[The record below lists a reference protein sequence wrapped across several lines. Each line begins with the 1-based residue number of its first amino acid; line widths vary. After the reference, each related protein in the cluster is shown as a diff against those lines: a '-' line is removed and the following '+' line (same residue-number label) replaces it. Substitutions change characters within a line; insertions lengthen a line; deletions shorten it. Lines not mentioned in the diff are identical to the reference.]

1 MGVVKK
7 ILLID
12 PSLTR
17 PKDMDAEKYRIGVV
31 PPLGL
36 AYIAA
41 VMENEGYEVKIVDC
55 IAEGFN
61 KEPIYLEEGI
71 LYGLS
76 DEDLRKI
83 ITDFSPDIVG
93 VSCLFSNKSIDA
105 HNVCRLVKEF
115 NSKIPTVMGG
125 IHPTVRPKETLED
138 ENVDF
143 VVLGEGEYTFRDLV
157 KTLEKDDDVSNID
170 GLGYKKHGQ
179 ITINL
184 KTKFIENLDE
194 IPFPARHLLRM
205 DIYSSAQSP
214 HSFDLKQVP
223 YTTMLS
229 SRGCTANC
237 TYCCLKHVGGRRY
250 RTRSAE
256 NVLEEIKYLV
266 KEYNIKEIHFEDDNL
281 TLNKKRAL
289 KIFEG
294 IKKLGINW
302 NVPSGT
308 AIFAIDEVILEK
320 MKESGAH
327 TVSLA
332 IESGNQEVLTKLM
345 RKPVKL
351 SKVRPI
357 AEKAKQVGLKVK
369 GFFIIGYPGETKE
382 NIEETI
388 EFARSL
394 KLDWSHFFIAFPH
407 YGTDLRDLCESKGYL
422 REDGFDKR
430 KSFYITNIETPEFT
444 PEYLKQVADDVN
456 LDLNFKNNP
465 NLLDGNYDRV
475 IEDFK
480 SVIKLYPHLD
490 FAHFY
495 LGVAYEKKGMIKEAR
510 DEWQKVLELNPD
522 YKEAGERLKYI

>member
-1 MGVVKK
+1 MDIVKK

-41 VMENEGYEVKIVDC
+41 VMEKEEYKVKIVDC
-55 IAEGFN
+55 IAEGFG
-61 KEPIYLEEGI
+61 KEPTYLEDGI

-76 DEDLRKI
+76 DDELLKI
-83 ITDFSPDIVG
+83 IKDFSPDAVG
-93 VSCLFSNKSIDA
+93 VSCLFSNKSVDA

-115 NSKIPTVMGG
+115 NSKIPTVLGG
-125 IHPTVRPKETLED
+125 IHPTVRPLETLED
-138 ENVDF
+138 KNVDF

-157 KTLEKDDDVSNID
+157 KVIEKGDDVSSID
-170 GLGYKKHGQ
+170 GLGYKNNGK
-179 ITINL
+179 IIINP
-184 KTKFIENLDE
+184 KTRFIENLDE

-214 HSFDLKQVP
+214 HSFDLRQVP

-256 NVLEEIKYLV
+256 NVMEEINFLV
-266 KEYNIKEIHFEDDNL
+266 KKYNIKEIHFEDDNL
-281 TLNKKRAL
+281 TLDKKRAL

-294 IKKLGINW
+294 IKKLGISW

-308 AIFAIDEVILEK
+308 AIFAIDNEILER

-327 TVSLA
+327 TISLA
-332 IESGNQEVLTKLM
+332 IESGNQEILTKLM
-345 RKPVKL
+345 HKPVKL

-357 AEKAKQVGLKVK
+357 VEKAKQVGLKVK
-369 GFFIIGYPGETKE
+369 GFFIIGYPGETKK

-407 YGTDLRDLCESKGYL
+407 YGTELRDLCELKGYL
-422 REDGFDKR
+422 RDDGFDKR
-430 KSFYITNIETPEFT
+430 KSFFITNIETPEFT
-444 PEYLKQVADDVN
+444 PEYLKKIADDVN
-456 LDLNFKNNP
+456 LDLNFRNNP
-465 NLLDGNYDRV
+465 NLIDGNYDKV
-475 IEDFK
+475 IEDFQ

-495 LGVAYEKKGMIKEAR
+495 LGVAFEKKGTLTEAKA
-510 DEWQKVLELNPD
+510 EWQKVLEINPD
-522 YKEAGERLKYI
+522 YKEAEDRLK